1 MTVQDAYL
9 KIAHRPKTVCRT
21 VRLALFRI
29 LVTSEDCCAR
39 FELFGMEVTSAAA
52 AESKKLCSAYDTALF
67 KALCSEVVKQRIYR
81 TEAIMAGWKSVATT
95 INEW

>member
-1 MTVQDAYL
+1 
-9 KIAHRPKTVCRT
+9 
-21 VRLALFRI
+21 
-29 LVTSEDCCAR
+29 
-39 FELFGMEVTSAAA
+39 MEVTSAAA